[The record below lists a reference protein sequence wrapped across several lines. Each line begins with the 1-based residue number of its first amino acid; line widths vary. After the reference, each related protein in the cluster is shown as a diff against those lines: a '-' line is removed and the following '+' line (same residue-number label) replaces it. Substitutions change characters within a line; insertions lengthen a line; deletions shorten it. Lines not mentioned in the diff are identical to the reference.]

1 MNFLCSAFEWWCLH
15 PFWHPRRWSISILSR
30 SHTMQ
35 MDVMESTKFNRTTEM
50 HIFREREKLCMLMLC
65 ALCVL
70 YSTASSIYISTIT
83 ATANSFDNNTHHR
96 HRHHCNSIF
105 LFSSCIY
112 FMSTLFAIAFATKA
126 NTHTQSNIQDVFREP
141 ILQLGC
147 QNENIKVS
155 YSLQWTKKRTALF
168 SSSSSCSFVAAVCFL
183 FNGYDGT
190 FEMHIDHRTMP

>member
-1 MNFLCSAFEWWCLH
+1 MKTVFYLYFVFFPDRKLIPFPSSHLSHFAQNISRSFASFDVKRKGKHLHSAMHFLCSAFEWWCLH
-15 PFWHPRRWSISILSR
+15 PFWHPKRWSISILSR

-126 NTHTQSNIQDVFREP
+126 NTHTI
-141 ILQLGC
+141 
-147 QNENIKVS
+147 
-155 YSLQWTKKRTALF
+155 
-168 SSSSSCSFVAAVCFL
+168 
-183 FNGYDGT
+183 
-190 FEMHIDHRTMP
+190 